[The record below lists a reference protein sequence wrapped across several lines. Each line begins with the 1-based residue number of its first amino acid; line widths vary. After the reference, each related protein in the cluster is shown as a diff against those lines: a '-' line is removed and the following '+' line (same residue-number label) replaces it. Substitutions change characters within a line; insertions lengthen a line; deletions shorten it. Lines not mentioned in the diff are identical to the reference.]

1 MPAFARRIAVV
12 IAASATVLGAAAC
25 GGGVSKDKFTSELVK
40 KAGLTEAQATCVTDK
55 LYAELSQDEI
65 DNLYKADKVEDTS
78 EKERKTL
85 TEAAVSCAS
94 PSGGST
100 TDTGSTTGQ

>member
-55 LYAELSQDEI
+55 LYAELSR
-65 DNLYKADKVEDTS
+65 T
-78 EKERKTL
+78 R
-85 TEAAVSCAS
+85 
-94 PSGGST
+94 ST
-100 TDTGSTTGQ
+100 TSTRPTRSRTRARRSARR

>member
-40 KAGLTEAQATCVTDK
+40 KAGLTEA
-55 LYAELSQDEI
+55 
-65 DNLYKADKVEDTS
+65 
-78 EKERKTL
+78 
-85 TEAAVSCAS
+85 
-94 PSGGST
+94 
-100 TDTGSTTGQ
+100 